1 MISEKNIL
9 QTDFEGEKFARIY
22 LAKIISC
29 PEKNFPND
37 VYSAEKKL
45 TPLYVREKCLAPEV
59 WEKKNLAQTKSPISP
74 PPAPP
79 PLRKVKWAT
88 TQGVGKKPANLTP
101 LVDVIRQQNG
111 WRTFIMWWF
120 SRLKFCISR
129 LKIRRKKTQVER
141 QISSECSDSFLRAN
155 ESFSL

>member
-22 LAKIISC
+22 LGKIISC

-74 PPAPP
+74 PPRPP
-79 PLRKVKWAT
+79 TAQKSQMGNHIGGGEEAGEFDT
-88 TQGVGKKPANLTP
+88 
-101 LVDVIRQQNG
+101 
-111 WRTFIMWWF
+111 F
-120 SRLKFCISR
+120 SRRYPSTKWLSR
-129 LKIRRKKTQVER
+129 VHHVVVFKTKVFHFKVENTTIKDTSGNR
-141 QISSECSDSFLRAN
+141 NFK
-155 ESFSL
+155 